1 MPLDLTELRELL
13 TTLNQTDIS
22 ELTLKGDDF
31 ELVVRR
37 GTRIEAAPAAAIVA
51 AMPPTPVV
59 LPSEPVKPEPPAA
72 APKSDRKLVDVVSP
86 IVGTFYR
93 SPAPDEPPFVDIGS
107 RIQKGQVV
115 CIIEAMKVMNEIEAE
130 VSGEIVEVLVQ
141 NGQPVEYGQP
151 LMRVNPA

>member
-37 GTRIEAAPAAAIVA
+37 GMRVEAAPTTTVVA
-51 AMPPTPVV
+51 TPIPVA
-59 LPSEPVKPEPPAA
+59 LSPEPVKPETSVA
-72 APKSDRKLVDVVSP
+72 APKNDRKSVDVVSP

-93 SPAPDEPPFVDIGS
+93 SRLIVSSIAGVSIRCT
-107 RIQKGQVV
+107 RI
-115 CIIEAMKVMNEIEAE
+115 
-130 VSGEIVEVLVQ
+130 
-141 NGQPVEYGQP
+141 
-151 LMRVNPA
+151 

>member
-1 MPLDLTELRELL
+1 VPLDLTELRELL

-22 ELTLKGDDF
+22 ELTLKAADF

-37 GTRIEAAPAAAIVA
+37 GTRVEVAPVAAITTTAPSPVA
-51 AMPPTPVV
+51 LSPEPAKTETPV
-59 LPSEPVKPEPPAA
+59 SS
-72 APKSDRKLVDVVSP
+72 KSDRKFVDVVSP

-93 SPAPDEPPFVDIGS
+93 SPAPDEPPFVDVGS

>member
-22 ELTLKGDDF
+22 ELTLKADDF

-37 GTRIEAAPAAAIVA
+37 GTRVEVAPVAAITTA
-51 AMPPTPVV
+51 TAPTPVV
-59 LPSEPVKPEPPAA
+59 LSPEPAKAETPV
-72 APKSDRKLVDVVSP
+72 APKNDRKLVDVVSP

-93 SPAPDEPPFVDIGS
+93 SPAPDEPPFVDLGN